1 MGKGKTENVYPGN
14 GFWYIRYKDPV
25 TNKWKAVSTKLKS
38 SRRNYKLA
46 IEYRDSLMAEI
57 EKAVSLEYRQGDVQY
72 AFNHFKKINASKS
85 KSTIST
91 YEMFY
96 GYLIQRITPDTPC
109 LLINKEV
116 AEDFLLWL
124 GQLTH
129 IQQNTKFEIQKNFQ
143 KFLRFLFEYEY
154 IPRIFILNKDV
165 KVRAKVNEPLIFS
178 EADRK
183 AILDGLSTDLEIS
196 HLLTKKKEDKQY
208 KKKQKPAPYV
218 KNSNFRTMMM
228 MLMYNGLRPSDIIN
242 ITVEQ
247 IDLEKMEMRFYSS
260 KIEKWFTR
268 PIHNL
273 LKEVLVNRISEVKTG
288 SLFDYGDAK
297 NIGKAFSRYLEAIN
311 LSGKGYTLRT
321 FRKDFISRCQ
331 EAGVSIATTA
341 LLVGHSNIKTTMTYY
356 TKLSSQHLT
365 DELSKLK

>member
-165 KVRAKVNEPLIFS
+165 KVRAKTAGKLIDNVVTLEGLFTTVLFTKV
-178 EADRK
+178 RK
-183 AILDGLSTDLEIS
+183 GKDAMEYFFTTQTDG
-196 HLLTKKKEDKQY
+196 
-208 KKKQKPAPYV
+208 
-218 KNSNFRTMMM
+218 
-228 MLMYNGLRPSDIIN
+228 
-242 ITVEQ
+242 
-247 IDLEKMEMRFYSS
+247 
-260 KIEKWFTR
+260 
-268 PIHNL
+268 
-273 LKEVLVNRISEVKTG
+273 
-288 SLFDYGDAK
+288 
-297 NIGKAFSRYLEAIN
+297 
-311 LSGKGYTLRT
+311 
-321 FRKDFISRCQ
+321 
-331 EAGVSIATTA
+331 ATTA
-341 LLVGHSNIKTTMTYY
+341 KSPRGMFDTLEIPNDLNYVI
-356 TKLSSQHLT
+356 TKMN
-365 DELSKLK
+365 EYNK